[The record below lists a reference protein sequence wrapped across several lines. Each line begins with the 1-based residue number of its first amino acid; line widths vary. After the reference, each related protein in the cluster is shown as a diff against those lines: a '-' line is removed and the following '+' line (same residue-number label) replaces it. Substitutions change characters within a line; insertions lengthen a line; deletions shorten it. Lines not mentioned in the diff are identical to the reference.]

1 MRPLLKIGINE
12 ITKEGIT
19 SIFHR
24 LSRKQYNHYKPLQT
38 ETGNLCIILGGPYDA
53 YIHQGKIKELENYRK
68 NTDILFIDETHYT
81 KYKDVVEIV
90 KQLDENKT
98 QIQFIFKES
107 LKVNE
112 NNCFNR
118 FNQNTSFKVMISESI
133 YMNNKCLPT
142 SIHGFNFKNNDNYKI
157 NINFTGL
164 QYKNGIENNI
174 FNYYKT
180 GFCNENEN
188 KLEHTSGSFMSSHNK
203 DFVSYY
209 KENQFENNDYL
220 NEVVDEYL
228 ENIRNDMNIDYD
240 SEVYWKTH
248 FICNVAKIST
258 QKKETIDIPYGLT
271 IDESL
276 AFLSE
281 IKN

>member
-1 MRPLLKIGINE
+1 
-12 ITKEGIT
+12 
-19 SIFHR
+19 
-24 LSRKQYNHYKPLQT
+24 
-38 ETGNLCIILGGPYDA
+38 
-53 YIHQGKIKELENYRK
+53 
-68 NTDILFIDETHYT
+68 
-81 KYKDVVEIV
+81 
-90 KQLDENKT
+90 
-98 QIQFIFKES
+98 
-107 LKVNE
+107 
-112 NNCFNR
+112 
-118 FNQNTSFKVMISESI
+118 MISESI
-133 YMNNKCLPT
+133 IINNKSLPT

-164 QYKNGIENNI
+164 QYKSGIENNI

-188 KLEHTSGSFMSSHNK
+188 KNENKLEHTSGSFMSSYDK
-203 DFVSYY
+203 DCVSYY
-209 KENQFENNDYL
+209 KENQFENNHYL

-228 ENIRNDMNIDYD
+228 ENIRNGMIIDYD

-248 FICNVAKIST
+248 FICNLAKIST
-258 QKKETIDIPYGLT
+258 LKKETIDIPYGLT